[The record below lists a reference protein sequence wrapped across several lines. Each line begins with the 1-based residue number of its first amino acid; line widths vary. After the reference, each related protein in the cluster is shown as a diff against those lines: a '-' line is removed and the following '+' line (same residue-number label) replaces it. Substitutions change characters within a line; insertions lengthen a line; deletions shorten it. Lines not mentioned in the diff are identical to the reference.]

1 MLIYDTQTSMNAIK
15 PSANLLIGQLLKSD
29 PNFLPTLKTG
39 DLIEGKVLEKSSKML
54 MVDLGKFGT
63 GAVYRGELQNAKE
76 IVRNLKVGD
85 PVHAKVVNIDNEE
98 GLVELSLSQADKQKA
113 WSDVQELMGKEE
125 AITLKITGFNKG
137 GLMAELKGLT
147 AFLPVSQLS
156 NEHYP
161 KVGAEERGKI
171 LEALQAFVGQDFEV
185 KIIDANPRTNKL
197 IISERA
203 AQELSAKELAKN
215 YTVGQIIE
223 GVVSGVAD
231 FGVFIRFTDNPALEG
246 FIHVSEIDY
255 RVIENPKEFVKVDEA
270 VKAKILDIKDGR
282 ISLSL
287 KALKEDPWT
296 KVQEFFK
303 DGDVTRGTVYLF
315 NPFGAIVNLEHD
327 LQGQLHVT
335 DFGGLPEMRKQ
346 ITAGES
352 YEFTIDSL
360 KIPERRIVLK
370 LKK

>member
-1 MLIYDTQTSMNAIK
+1 MIA
-15 PSANLLIGQLLKSD
+15 QLLKSD

-39 DLIEGKVLEKSSKML
+39 DLVEGKILGKSSKML
-54 MVDLGKFGT
+54 TIDLGKFGT

-76 IVRNLKVGD
+76 IVRGLNVGD
-85 PVHAKVVNIDNEE
+85 PVHGKVVNVDNDE
-98 GLVELSLSQADKQKA
+98 GMIELSLSQADKQKA

-125 AITLKITGFNKG
+125 AITVKISGFNKG
-137 GLMAELKGLT
+137 GLMAELKGLM

-171 LEALQAFVGQDFEV
+171 LEALQLFVGKDFEV
-185 KIIDANPRTNKL
+185 KIIDANSRTNKL
-197 IISERA
+197 IVSERA

-231 FGVFIRFTDNPALEG
+231 FGVFVRFTDNPALEG

-255 RVIENPKEFVKVDEA
+255 RIIENPKEFVKVDEA
-270 VKAKILDIKDGR
+270 VKAKIVDIKDGR

-287 KALKEDPWT
+287 KALKEDPWL
-296 KVQEFFK
+296 KVEEFFK
-303 DGDVTRGTVYLF
+303 DGQETRGMIYLF
-315 NPFGAIVNLEHD
+315 NPFGAVVTLEHG

-335 DFGGLPEMRKQ
+335 DFGGLPEMKKEVTVGQ
-346 ITAGES
+346 EYDFI
-352 YEFTIDSL
+352 IDSV
-360 KIPERRIVLK
+360 KPQDKRIVLK

>member
-1 MLIYDTQTSMNAIK
+1 MIIESVK
-15 PSANLLIGQLLKSD
+15 PSANTAIGQLLKND
-29 PNFLPTLKTG
+29 PNFFPTLKTG

-54 MVDLGKFGT
+54 TVDLGKFGT

-76 IVRNLKVGD
+76 LVKSLNVND

-113 WSDVQELMGKEE
+113 WTDVQELMGKEE
-125 AITLKITGFNKG
+125 AIKIKITGFNKG
-137 GLMAELKGLT
+137 GLMAELKGLG

-156 NEHYP
+156 GEHYP
-161 KVGAEERGKI
+161 KVGAEEKGKI
-171 LEALQAFVGQDFEV
+171 LEALQAFVGQEFEV
-185 KIIDANPRTNKL
+185 KIIDANPRTSKL
-197 IISERA
+197 IVSERA

-215 YTVGQIIE
+215 YSVGQVIE

-255 RVIENPKEFVKVDEA
+255 RVIENPKEFVKIDEA
-270 VKAKILDIKDGR
+270 VKAKITDIKDGR

-287 KALKEDPWT
+287 KALKEDPWA
-296 KVQEFFK
+296 KVQEFVK
-303 DGDVTRGTVYLF
+303 EGDTVKGAVYLF
-315 NPFGAIVNLEHD
+315 NPFGAIVNLEHG
-327 LQGQLHVT
+327 LQGQVHVT
-335 DFGGLPEMRKQ
+335 DFGGVPEMKKE
-346 ITAGES
+346 ITAGQT
-352 YEFTIDSL
+352 YEFAVFEVKPQD
-360 KIPERRIVLK
+360 KRIVLK

>member
-1 MLIYDTQTSMNAIK
+1 MNSIK
-15 PSANLLIGQLLKSD
+15 PGQNLLIGQLLKSD
-29 PNFLPTLKTG
+29 PNFLPTLKIG
-39 DLIEGKVLEKSSKML
+39 DLVQGTVLEKSSKML
-54 MVDLGKFGT
+54 MIDLGKFGT

-76 IVRNLKVGD
+76 VIKNLNAGD
-85 PVHAKVVNIDNEE
+85 AVHAKVVNIDNEE
-98 GLVELSLSQADKQKA
+98 GLVELSLSQADKQKS

-125 AITLKITGFNKG
+125 AITVKISGFNKG

-161 KVGAEERGKI
+161 KVGSEEKGKI
-171 LEALQAFVGQDFEV
+171 LEALQAFVGQEFEV
-185 KIIDANPRTNKL
+185 KIIDANPRTNKF
-197 IISERA
+197 IVSERA
-203 AQELSAKELAKN
+203 AQELSAKELAKA
-215 YTVGQIIE
+215 YTVGQIVE

-255 RVIENPKEFVKVDEA
+255 RIIENPKEFVKVDEA
-270 VKAKILDIKDGR
+270 VKAKIVDIKDGR

-296 KVQEFFK
+296 EAEKFFK
-303 DGDVTRGTVYLF
+303 ENDTVRGTVYLF
-315 NPFGAIVNLEHD
+315 NQFGAIVNLEHS
-327 LQGQLHVT
+327 LQGQVHIT
-335 DFGGLPEMRKQ
+335 DFGGAAEMRKEL
-346 ITAGES
+346 TAGQE
-352 YEFTIDSL
+352 YEFIIQEVKPQD
-360 KIPERRIVLK
+360 RRIVLK